1 MNKNSTYEY
10 LYSGT
15 RVEVMRNSVL
25 AANKEGVTEQGT
37 SRDEAG
43 SNQIP
48 RRHPPYLY
56 CRGNACAICENIEA
70 DAGTMEVRCCIAREA
85 LKWRPCRP
93 EKETSMPQMEC
104 ITLELPTR
112 LRIQC
117 LGHMKTDPVPPLH
130 PLSANDV

>member
-56 CRGNACAICENIEA
+56 CR
-70 DAGTMEVRCCIAREA
+70 VRCCIAREA